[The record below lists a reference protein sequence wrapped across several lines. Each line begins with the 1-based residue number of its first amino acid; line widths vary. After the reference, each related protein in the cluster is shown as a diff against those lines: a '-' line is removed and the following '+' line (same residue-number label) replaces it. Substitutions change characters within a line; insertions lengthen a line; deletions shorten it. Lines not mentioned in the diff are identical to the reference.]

1 MAVGRSPTHRFFDL
15 KYPDAMLK
23 SSIRVGF
30 VLLSNTQNAIPST
43 RIVVLNM
50 LPYLRAAG
58 FDPHIVFEPATSTKT
73 PDVSGLAEKI
83 KAGNFQVV
91 VLQKVFGDSVLEL
104 ARELRQSGIKTVFAI
119 CDFVNP
125 VMCDATDATIVVT
138 DYLKSLYPKE
148 QQAKVSV
155 VHDGVERPQF
165 HKTDWGNHTGSSAE
179 PLNAVLVTSASLDRL
194 PLLGNPPSWLKVTI
208 VGRYSP
214 AGSRLRRWRE
224 NQWAMA
230 AKTGM
235 AERWRYLRFLANRRI
250 ACEAWGDES
259 VYDAM
264 QRADIGII
272 PIEVDPVRDPTGE
285 WKVKSEN
292 RLTLKMAMGL
302 PVVATPIPSYEPV
315 IEQGVNGFLARS
327 SGEWLQYLSA
337 LRDPALRKSMGE
349 QARQTALERYSMDRQ
364 AEKLIAVLNGVV
376 GGPASDAMASEQAR
390 A

>member
-1 MAVGRSPTHRFFDL
+1 MFMNAGPLVKT
-15 KYPDAMLK
+15 
-23 SSIRVGF
+23 GF

-83 KAGNFQVV
+83 KAQNFQIV

-104 ARELRQSGIKTVFAI
+104 ARELRQAGIKTVFAI

-125 VMCDATDATIVVT
+125 AMCEATDATIVVT
-138 DYLKSLYPKE
+138 DHLRSLYPKE
-148 QQAKVSV
+148 QQGRIWV
-155 VHDGVERPQF
+155 VHDGVEKPQF
-165 HKTDWGNHTGSSAE
+165 HKTDWGTHSGSSAR
-179 PLNAVLVTSASLDRL
+179 PLNAVLVTSAGLDRL
-194 PLLGNPPSWLKVTI
+194 PLLGSPPDWLKVTI

-214 AGSRLRRWRE
+214 AGSRWRRWQE
-224 NQWAMA
+224 NKWQMDSKDGAS
-230 AKTGM
+230 
-235 AERWRYLRFLANRRI
+235 ERWRYLKFLANRRI
-250 ACEAWGDES
+250 VCEAWGADS

-285 WKVKSEN
+285 WSVKSEN

-327 SGEWLQYLSA
+327 NGEWLHYLAA
-337 LRDPALRKSMGE
+337 LRDPALRQSVGQ
-349 QARQTALERYSMDRQ
+349 QARQTALSRYSMDRQ
-364 AEKLIAVLNGVV
+364 ADKLIAVLRDVAGAA
-376 GGPASDAMASEQAR
+376 PHTATSTEQAR

>member
-1 MAVGRSPTHRFFDL
+1 MTEAVKL
-15 KYPDAMLK
+15 
-23 SSIRVGF
+23 GF
-30 VLLSNTQNAIPST
+30 VLLSKTANPIPST

-73 PDVSGLAEKI
+73 PDVTGLAEKI
-83 KAGNFQVV
+83 KAGGFQLV

-104 ARELRQSGIKTVFAI
+104 ARELRQAGIKTVFSI

-125 VMCDATDATIVVT
+125 AMCDATDATIVVT
-138 DYLKSLYPKE
+138 DYLKSLYPKA
-148 QQAKVSV
+148 QQAKVFV
-155 VHDGVERPQF
+155 VHDGVERPQL
-165 HKTDWGNHTGSSAE
+165 HKSEWGSHAGTRLR
-179 PLNAVLVTSASLDRL
+179 PLNAVLVTSSSLDRL
-194 PLLGNPPSWLKVTI
+194 PLLGTPPSWLKVTI
-208 VGRYSP
+208 VGRYS
-214 AGSRLRRWRE
+214 ASGSPLRRWQE
-224 NQWAMA
+224 NKWHMA
-230 AKTGM
+230 RKHGA

-250 ACEAWGDES
+250 VCDAWGAES

-264 QRADIGII
+264 HSADMGII

-327 SGEWLQYLSA
+327 LDDWMQCLTA
-337 LRDPALRKSMGE
+337 LRDPALRQHVGE
-349 QARQTALERYSMDRQ
+349 KARETALARYSMDRQ
-364 AEKLIAVLNGVV
+364 AERLIGVLRQVLSAQPVEACAAEKAGC
-376 GGPASDAMASEQAR
+376 
-390 A
+390 

>member
-1 MAVGRSPTHRFFDL
+1 MSND
-15 KYPDAMLK
+15 
-23 SSIRVGF
+23 IRLGF

-104 ARELRQSGIKTVFAI
+104 ARELKLAGIKTVFAI

-125 VMCDATDATIVVT
+125 AMCEATDATIVVT

-148 QQAKVSV
+148 QQHKVAV
-155 VHDGVERPQF
+155 VHDGVERPAL
-165 HKTDWGNHTGSSAE
+165 HKTDWGTHTGSSAK
-179 PLNAVLVTSASLDRL
+179 PLNAVLVTSAALDRL
-194 PLLGNPPSWLKVTI
+194 PLLGRPPSWLKVTI

-214 AGSRLRRWRE
+214 SGASVRRWRE

-230 AKTGM
+230 AKSGLV
-235 AERWRYLRFLANRRI
+235 ERWRFLRFLADGRI
-250 ACEAWGDES
+250 ACEAWGADS
-259 VYDAM
+259 VYQAM

-315 IEQGVNGFLARS
+315 VEQGINGFLARS
-327 SGEWLQYLSA
+327 TDEWLRHLSA
-337 LRDPALRKSMGE
+337 LRDPALRKSVGQ
-349 QARQTALERYSMDRQ
+349 QARQTALTRYSMDRQ
-364 AEKLIAVLNGVV
+364 AEKLIAVLQGVV
-376 GGPASDAMASEQAR
+376 GQQPGAVASAEQAR

>member
-1 MAVGRSPTHRFFDL
+1 MANLV
-15 KYPDAMLK
+15 K
-23 SSIRVGF
+23 IGF

-73 PDVSGLAEKI
+73 PDVSGLAEQI

-104 ARELRQSGIKTVFAI
+104 ARELKQAGIKTVFAI

-125 VMCDATDATIVVT
+125 AMCDATDATIVVT

-148 QQAKVSV
+148 QQHKVSV
-155 VHDGVERPQF
+155 VHDGVERPAL
-165 HKTDWGNHTGSSAE
+165 HKTDWGTHTGSSAK
-179 PLNAVLVTSASLDRL
+179 PLNAVLVTSAALDRL
-194 PLLGNPPSWLKVTI
+194 PLLGRPPCWLKVTI

-214 AGSRLRRWRE
+214 SGDRLRRWRE
-224 NQWAMA
+224 HQWAMA
-230 AKTGM
+230 AKSGLV
-235 AERWRYLRFLANRRI
+235 ERWRFLRFLADDRI
-250 ACEAWGDES
+250 ACEAWGADS
-259 VYDAM
+259 VYQAM

-315 IEQGVNGFLARS
+315 VEQGINGFLARS
-327 SGEWLQYLSA
+327 TDEWLRHLSA
-337 LRDPALRKSMGE
+337 LRDPALRMSVGQ
-349 QARQTALERYSMDRQ
+349 QARQTALTRYSMDRQ
-364 AEKLIAVLNGVV
+364 AEKLIAVLQGVV
-376 GGPASDAMASEQAR
+376 GRQPGAVASAEQAR